1 MNPVD
6 EFRLVDV
13 LALLLF
19 VGVVGVVEALD
30 DWFVLA
36 TAAPPLYGI
45 KRDEY
50 EGDGAWANEDVTVEG
65 DAEEAIDDDVV
76 YEGDEFERQIILH
89 EGDDGGSELLLLFKG
104 GLLLKSNVEFL
115 LWSKCFSLVLF
126 RAIDSNAGR

>member
-1 MNPVD
+1 MNPVE

-36 TAAPPLYGI
+36 TAEPPLYGI

-89 EGDDGGSELLLLFKG
+89 EGDDGGSLLLLFRG
-104 GLLLKSNVEFL
+104 GLFLKSNVEFL
-115 LWSKCFSLVLF
+115 LWSKCFSFVLF